1 LREVTSDDPDRPS
14 GRVARATVL
23 FADVVGF
30 TELSER
36 DGPERAYFALT
47 GALRILDQ
55 VARRHGASVDKY
67 LGDSLMAVFGHPVPI
82 AEPARAAASAALEMR
97 EQLARYVRALGAS
110 LDLVIGINTGSLVA
124 GDVRGHVI
132 REFHVLGD
140 TVNVAARLKARAPLG
155 SVYAGPQTRSEAGPG
170 FAWRDAGSFRP
181 KGKTVDVT
189 IFELAGSLAPRAGRG
204 TGPVEPG
211 PGFVGRV
218 RELARIAARLEA
230 LGAGTG
236 GVLFLTGEQGAGKS
250 RLLATA
256 ATAPEAQKL
265 ELVHAR
271 PAADADS
278 PLQLVSDLLDACG
291 GDARSNAAD
300 EADESVPI
308 DLAVAANTLRAR
320 AAARPLAIV
329 LEDLYCAE
337 AATLDAVEALVRELA
352 GDPILWI
359 FVLRAHGARPDDAL
373 ARLRARPDAEELAL
387 RPLSAGE
394 SAQLVEAAGGGS
406 LDSESC
412 ELVIAHGGGNP
423 ARLILGAFLAPALR
437 AEREEQ
443 RRSERA
449 EDAERR
455 RATILF
461 ADITGF
467 TSMTE
472 RIGAE
477 RAYPIVVRCLRLLD
491 EIARQHGGTVEKY
504 LGDCVMALFGVPE
517 AIEDAPRAA
526 VNAAIEMRRRVRLL
540 AEEMAGEIGGD
551 VRLDVHTGI
560 NTGLGIAGD
569 ISGPLIREFA
579 VMGEPVS
586 VADELKDLAP
596 AGTIW
601 VGLEV
606 QRATR
611 DVFEFRELPAVAVA
625 RRTAQL
631 PAFEVLSQQQK
642 LHRARVGAER
652 RLFSGLVGRDRELA
666 LLRGCLERLHAGQG
680 GIANVIAEAGLG
692 KSRLVAEVAASDA
705 AHGVAWREGRSISS
719 GRHASLHP
727 IADLLRAWIGID
739 DDDDD
744 AEIHAKLDAAIRRTL
759 PDDVDEALPPIASIL
774 GVRLEPALQARLD
787 ALQGDAL
794 QKLILRSVTQL
805 LRAASAVRPLVIV
818 MDDLHWADQ
827 SSIELLEA
835 LLRLCEE
842 HPILFL
848 NLFRRGAEG
857 TSERIRAAAHERH
870 PDRCV
875 EIELRPL
882 DASATRSLLNNLFR
896 QGDIPHATR
905 HLIEQ
910 KAQGN
915 PFFVEEVVRSLV
927 DEGAVEIHDG
937 RFRATERIHE
947 VAIPGTIQE
956 VVMARVDALPLR
968 KRQLL
973 QTASVVGLSFHVD
986 VVRAVVGESDV
997 SEPIRAL
1004 EEAEFLVPSDRLPGE
1019 EFAFKHPLL
1028 QEVIY
1033 DGLLHARRQDLHE
1046 RVAEAIERQM
1056 PPDVPGYE
1064 GMLALHFGKGGEI
1077 GRAEEYLFRAGD
1089 RAARAAAPS
1098 EALHFF
1104 EEASKLYLQLHA
1116 DGGDPGK
1123 RALLESRIANALYY
1137 RGRFVEA
1144 IEHFNRAL
1152 VLLGDRVAEGGLR
1165 IGAHFARNLAAV
1177 LLRLY
1182 GPRVRRSLPPA
1193 TDRQREILGLRYARA
1208 EATVTAQPT
1217 RHLFDS
1223 MDTLALLQ
1231 RIDPA
1236 TVPGSGRLYAGAAAL
1251 FAFAGLSFDV
1261 SRRLGA
1267 KARALVARD
1276 DADESL
1282 YQLAMDFTCRVLEG
1296 DWSDA
1301 HEIDPERVEESV
1313 RKGQLWG
1320 PTTYLGLLG
1329 EKRIHQGAFEA
1340 ARACIDRIDHIW
1352 DLFQYDLAKTNHYY
1366 LRTLLPLE
1374 RGAWSQAIEAAN
1386 AYYDENPE
1394 DLLHILALSA
1404 RAKAETAQGDLDAA
1418 EVSLGLASSILA
1430 SSGPVPPFHASAYHR
1445 SQLVFDVARLARAV
1459 EAGSAR
1465 DRRRAKRRALRSART
1480 ARRSAAKVA
1489 WHRPEVLRL
1498 TARVYELLGND
1509 RRALRLLDRAVRAA
1523 EQMGAQPELARA
1535 YAVVAPIVARGR
1547 PNLRF
1552 FGNDAEQCRARA
1564 RNGFD
1569 TFGLT

>member
-1 LREVTSDDPDRPS
+1 MSDLHTDPDRPS
-14 GRVARATVL
+14 GRIVRATVL
-23 FADVVGF
+23 FADVIGF

-97 EQLARYVRALGAS
+97 EQLGRYVRALGAG
-110 LDLVIGINTGSLVA
+110 LDLVIGINTGALVA
-124 GDVRGHVI
+124 GDVRGTVI

-140 TVNVAARLKARAPLG
+140 TVNVAARLKARARLG
-155 SVYAGPQTRSEAGPG
+155 AVYVGPETRSEAGAG
-170 FAWRDAGSFRP
+170 FEWNEVGSFRP
-181 KGKTVDVT
+181 KGKSVDVT
-189 IFELAGSLAPRAGRG
+189 ISELTGSLSPRSGRG
-204 TGPVEPG
+204 PGAVEPG
-211 PGFVGRV
+211 PAFVGRTHEV
-218 RELARIAARLEA
+218 ARIAQRLAA
-230 LGAGTG
+230 LAAGAG
-236 GVLFLTGEQGAGKS
+236 GVLVVSGEQGAGKS
-250 RLLATA
+250 RLLSTA
-256 ATAPEAQKL
+256 ATGPEAQKID
-265 ELVHAR
+265 LVHAR
-271 PAADADS
+271 AAADAES
-278 PLQLVSDLLDACG
+278 ALRLVSDLLDAW
-291 GDARSNAAD
+291 GDATPAAATD
-300 EADESVPI
+300 AAGRVDLEA
-308 DLAVAANTLRAR
+308 AARALRAR
-320 AAARPLAIV
+320 ATERPIAIV

-337 AATLDAVEALVRELA
+337 HETLAAIETLTRALSA
-352 GDPILWI
+352 DPILWI
-359 FVLRAHGARPDDAL
+359 PVLRAQAARADA
-373 ARLRARPDAEELAL
+373 AGTGLRAIPAAEEIAL
-387 RPLSAGE
+387 GPLSASE
-394 SAQLVEAAGGGS
+394 SARLVDVAGGGS
-406 LDSESC
+406 LDPESC
-412 ELVIAHGGGNP
+412 ALVIEHGGGNP
-423 ARLILGAFLAPALR
+423 ARLILGTYLAPALR
-437 AEREEQ
+437 AAREQQGLTERT
-443 RRSERA
+443 

-477 RAYPIVVRCLRLLD
+477 AAYPIVVRCLRLLD

-526 VNAAIEMRRRVRLL
+526 VNAAIEMRRRVQLL
-540 AEEMAGEIGGD
+540 ADEIGAE

-596 AGTIW
+596 PGTIW
-601 VGLEV
+601 VGPEV

-611 DVFEFRELPAVAVA
+611 EVFEYRELAPVTVA
-625 RRTAQL
+625 RRTAPL
-631 PAFEVLSQQQK
+631 RAFEVLSQQQK

-692 KSRLVAEVAASDA
+692 KSRLVAELSASEAAQ
-705 AHGVAWREGRSISS
+705 GLAWREGRSISS

-727 IADLLRAWIGID
+727 IADLLRSWVGID
-739 DDDDD
+739 DDDGD
-744 AEIHAKLDAAIRRTL
+744 AEIHAKLDAAIRRSL
-759 PDDVDEALPPIASIL
+759 PDEVDEALPPIASIL
-774 GVRLEPALQARLD
+774 GVRLEPAHQARLD

-805 LRAASAVRPLVIV
+805 MRAASAVRPLVIV

-857 TSERIRAAAHERH
+857 TSERIRAAAHDRH
-870 PDRCV
+870 PVRSV

-882 DASATRSLLNNLFR
+882 DPSAARSLLNNLFR

-905 HLIEQ
+905 QLIEQ

-915 PFFVEEVVRSLV
+915 PFFIEEVVRALV

-947 VAIPGTIQE
+947 VTIPGTIQE

-973 QTASVVGLSFHVD
+973 QTASVVGMSFHVH
-986 VVRAVVGESDV
+986 VVREVLDEADV
-997 SEPIRAL
+997 SESLHAL

-1033 DGLLHARRQDLHE
+1033 DGLLHARREELHA
-1046 RVAEAIERQM
+1046 RVAEAIEREM
-1056 PPDVPGYE
+1056 SPDVPGYE
-1064 GMLALHFGKGGEI
+1064 GMLALHFGKGGKAR
-1077 GRAEEYLFRAGD
+1077 RAEEYLFRAGD

-1104 EEASKLYLQLHA
+1104 EEASKLYLQLHGEGA
-1116 DGGDPGK
+1116 DPAK

-1144 IEHFNRAL
+1144 IDHFNRAL

-1165 IGAHFARNLAAV
+1165 VGAHFARNLAAV

-1182 GPRVRRSLPPA
+1182 GPRRLRALPAA

-1261 SRRLGA
+1261 SRRLAA

-1276 DADESL
+1276 DVEESL

-1313 RKGQLWG
+1313 RNGQLWG

-1404 RAKAETAQGDLDAA
+1404 RAKAETMSGDLDAA
-1418 EVSLGLASSILA
+1418 TASLELASSVLA
-1430 SSGPVPPFHASAYHR
+1430 SSGPVPPFHSSAYHR
-1445 SQLVFDVARLARAV
+1445 SRLVFDVARLARAV

-1465 DRRRAKRRALRSART
+1465 DRGRAKRRALRSAGA

-1509 RRALRLLDRAVRAA
+1509 RRALRLLDHGVRAA
-1523 EQMGAQPELARA
+1523 EQLGAQPEIARA
-1535 YAVVAPIVARGR
+1535 YAAVAPILARGG

-1552 FGNDAEQCRARA
+1552 CGNDAEQCRARA
-1564 RNGFD
+1564 RELFEAFD
-1569 TFGLT
+1569 LA